1 LSKGARARLMG
12 PKPSSQVASTLPH
25 RDTLGARSAGWGHV
39 TARERLLCEGWPRT
53 IRVMFPLHKP
63 LLSMPVISVMRAV
76 TRIGARPIRALAA
89 ALAPGRWISS
99 YIVPAALALTT
110 FIVFLPA
117 LNAGFVNWDD
127 DINFLNNGNY
137 RGLGAAQLQWM
148 FTTFLMGHYI
158 PLTWMTFG
166 LDYVVW
172 GMNPA
177 GYHLTNILLHAANAV
192 LFYFVALHLLRLS
205 ASRHLVDRSS
215 APIIGSAFATLLF
228 AVHPL
233 RAESVAW
240 ITERRDVLSGFL
252 CLAVVLTYLQY
263 CSVPDRQTGRTRYA
277 PAWYWASLGFFALA
291 LLSKS
296 MAMTLPAILLLLD
309 AYPLRRLG
317 VVGSGRR
324 WLPSTSAVVEKL
336 PFFLLSLVAAYT
348 SLVALDLAA
357 QVASRSGAITWDADA
372 TVEMSSIDRI
382 AVSANAL
389 FFYLWK
395 MAVPLHLSPFYE
407 LPPPAAF
414 ETWPALISFA
424 VVCAVTAIVIVG
436 HRRRPALA
444 AVWVGC
450 IVMLSPVIWVPQIA
464 ADRYTYLACTGWAL
478 LCGGGLASA
487 WRYCQQCN
495 IDARARASLAGL
507 ALAVVAALGVLTWNQ
522 VGVWRDSETLWAHGV
537 AVWPSSW
544 SHFKLGEILAQR
556 GDLADAI
563 ENFEAALRIDPRNT
577 YAHTALGFAFTIQ
590 DRLTEALEQY
600 DDALRIGPRFASAH
614 TGLGLVFARQGKLS
628 EASDQFRRAL
638 EIDAG
643 DAQAHINL
651 GLILKKQ
658 GQRGKAAAHFQQ
670 AVQADPNSEQAQYQW
685 GLALAEEGKL
695 SEATDHLR
703 AALRINPR
711 STEVHRSLAEVLMRE
726 GRSDEA
732 EEQLQEAR
740 RLPP

>member
-1 LSKGARARLMG
+1 MLVIGVKRAAM
-12 PKPSSQVASTLPH
+12 
-25 RDTLGARSAGWGHV
+25 RSA
-39 TARERLLCEGWPRT
+39 PR
-53 IRVMFPLHKP
+53 
-63 LLSMPVISVMRAV
+63 SAE
-76 TRIGARPIRALAA
+76 ALAA
-89 ALAPGRWISS
+89 AQAPRHWRSS
-99 YIVPAALALTT
+99 FVVPAALALTT

-117 LNAGFVNWDD
+117 LKAGFVNWDD
-127 DINFLNNGNY
+127 DTNFLDNANY

-158 PLTWMTFG
+158 PFTWMTFG
-166 LDYVVW
+166 VDYVVW

-192 LFYFVALHLLRLS
+192 LFYFIALHLLRLS
-205 ASRHLVDRSS
+205 VPACPPDGAA
-215 APIIGSAFATLLF
+215 APILGSALATLLF

-240 ITERRDVLSGFL
+240 ITERRDVLSGLF
-252 CLAVVLTYLQY
+252 CLAAVLTYLQY
-263 CSVPDRQTGRTRYA
+263 CGVPDRQTERTRNA
-277 PAWYWASLGFFALA
+277 PGWYWASLAFFAFA

-317 VVGSGRR
+317 GVGSGRR
-324 WLPSTSAVVEKL
+324 WLPSRSVVVEKL
-336 PFFLLSLVAAYT
+336 PFFLLSSAAAYIA
-348 SLVALDLAA
+348 LVALAHTTHMT
-357 QVASRSGAITWDADA
+357 SGPGSIPSTAEP
-372 TVEMSSIDRI
+372 TVEVSPI
-382 AVSANAL
+382 ARVAISANAL
-389 FFYLWK
+389 LFYLWK
-395 MAVPLHLSPFYE
+395 MAVPLRLSPDYH
-407 LPPPAAF
+407 LPAPAGF

-424 VVCAVTAIVIVG
+424 VVLLVTVAVIVG
-436 HRRRPALA
+436 YRRWPALA
-444 AVWVGC
+444 AAWVGC

-464 ADRYTYLACTGWAL
+464 ADRYTYLACTGWTL

-487 WRYCQQCN
+487 WRYCQRRN
-495 IDARARASLAGL
+495 IDAWIRGSLVAL

-522 VGVWRDSETLWAHGV
+522 VGVWQDSETLWAHAV
-537 AVWPSSW
+537 TVWPSSR
-544 SHFKLGEILAQR
+544 SYYKLGDVLAQR
-556 GDLADAI
+556 GDLAKAI
-563 ENFEAALRIDPRNT
+563 KNFEAALRIDPRHT
-577 YAHTALGFAFTIQ
+577 YAHTGLGFIFAIQ
-590 DRLTEALEQY
+590 GRLTEAKEEF
-600 DDALRIGPRFASAH
+600 DDAVRIAPRFASAH

-643 DAQAHINL
+643 DAQAHTNL

-658 GQRGKAAAHFQQ
+658 GQREEAAAHFQQ
-670 AVQADPNSEQAQYQW
+670 AVRADPNSEQAQYQW

-711 STEVHRSLAEVLMRE
+711 SAEAHRSLAEVLMRE

-732 EEQLQEAR
+732 EEQFQEAR
-740 RLPP
+740 RLRP

>member
-1 LSKGARARLMG
+1 
-12 PKPSSQVASTLPH
+12 
-25 RDTLGARSAGWGHV
+25 
-39 TARERLLCEGWPRT
+39 
-53 IRVMFPLHKP
+53 
-63 LLSMPVISVMRAV
+63 MPVINVKRA
-76 TRIGARPIRALAA
+76 AM
-89 ALAPGRWISS
+89 S
-99 YIVPAALALTT
+99 PAAHSVWAFLATSAPRRWRSSFAVPVALGLTT
-110 FIVFLPA
+110 LIVFLPA
-117 LNAGFVNWDD
+117 LKAGFVNWDD
-127 DINFLNNGNY
+127 EVNFLVNPNY
-137 RGLGAAQLQWM
+137 RGLGLAQLQWM
-148 FTTFLMGHYI
+148 FTNFLMGNYI

-177 GYHLTNILLHAANAV
+177 GYHLTNILLHAVNAV

-205 ASRHLVDRSS
+205 APRHLVERSS

-240 ITERRDVLSGFL
+240 VTERRDVLSGLF
-252 CLAVVLTYLQY
+252 CLAAVLTYLQY
-263 CSVPDRQTGRTRYA
+263 CGVPDRQTGRTRNA

-348 SLVALDLAA
+348 ALVALDLATQA
-357 QVASRSGAITWDADA
+357 ASRSGAITWNADA
-372 TVEMSSIDRI
+372 TVEVSPIDRVAI
-382 AVSANAL
+382 SANAL
-389 FFYLWK
+389 LFYLWK
-395 MAVPLHLSPFYE
+395 MAVPLRLSPFYQ
-407 LPPPAAF
+407 LPPASGF
-414 ETWPALISFA
+414 ETWPTLITFA
-424 VVCAVTAIVIVG
+424 AVFVVTAIVIVG
-436 HRRRPALA
+436 HRRWPALA

-450 IVMLSPVIWVPQIA
+450 IVMLFPVIWVPQIA

-487 WRYCQQCN
+487 WRYCQRRN
-495 IDARARASLAGL
+495 IDAWIRGSLVAL

-522 VGVWRDSETLWAHGV
+522 VGVWQDSETLWAHAV
-537 AVWPSSW
+537 TVWPSSR
-544 SHFKLGEILAQR
+544 SYYKLGDVLAQR
-556 GDLADAI
+556 GDLAKAI
-563 ENFEAALRIDPRNT
+563 KNFEAAQRIDPRHT
-577 YAHTALGFAFTIQ
+577 YAHTGLGFIFAIQ
-590 DRLTEALEQY
+590 GRLTEAKEEF
-600 DDALRIGPRFASAH
+600 DDAVRIAPRFASAH

-643 DAQAHINL
+643 DAQAHTNL

-658 GQRGKAAAHFQQ
+658 GQREEAAAHFQQ
-670 AVQADPNSEQAQYQW
+670 AVRANPNSEQAQYQW

-695 SEATDHLR
+695 SEATEHLR

-711 STEVHRSLAEVLMRE
+711 SAEAHRSLAEVLMRE

>member
-1 LSKGARARLMG
+1 MTAKRAAVR
-12 PKPSSQVASTLPH
+12 PA
-25 RDTLGARSAGWGHV
+25 ARSVQALPAPS
-39 TARERLLCEGWPRT
+39 ARC
-53 IRVMFPLHKP
+53 
-63 LLSMPVISVMRAV
+63 
-76 TRIGARPIRALAA
+76 
-89 ALAPGRWISS
+89 RWRSS
-99 YIVPAALALTT
+99 FVVPAALALTT

-117 LNAGFVNWDD
+117 LKAGFVNWDD
-127 DINFLNNGNY
+127 DTNFLNNGNY

-192 LFYFVALHLLRLS
+192 LFYFVALRLLRLS
-205 ASRHLVDRSS
+205 APRHLVERSS
-215 APIIGSAFATLLF
+215 APIIGSALATLLF

-240 ITERRDVLSGFL
+240 VTERRDVLSGLF
-252 CLAVVLTYLQY
+252 CLAAGLTYLQY
-263 CSVPDRQTGRTRYA
+263 CGIYDRQTGRTRNM
-277 PAWYWASLGFFALA
+277 PGWYWASLGFFALA

-296 MAMTLPAILLLLD
+296 MAITLPAILLLLD

-317 VVGSGRR
+317 GVGSRRR
-324 WLPSTSAVVEKL
+324 WLPSTPVVVEKL

-348 SLVALDLAA
+348 ALVALDYTTH
-357 QVASRSGAITWDADA
+357 VTSGPGGSVPSTAEA
-372 TVEMSSIDRI
+372 TVAVSPIDRVAI
-382 AVSANAL
+382 SANAL
-389 FFYLWK
+389 LFYLWK
-395 MAVPLHLSPFYE
+395 MAVPLRLSPDYH
-407 LPPPAAF
+407 LPPPAGF

-424 VVCAVTAIVIVG
+424 VVLLVTAAVIMG
-436 HRRRPALA
+436 HRRWPALA
-444 AVWVGC
+444 TAWLGC

-464 ADRYTYLACTGWAL
+464 ADRYTYLACMGWAL
-478 LCGGGLASA
+478 LCGGGLTSV
-487 WRYCQQCN
+487 WRYCQRRN
-495 IDARARASLAGL
+495 IDARISGSLVAL

-537 AVWPSSW
+537 AVWPSSQ
-544 SHFKLGEILAQR
+544 SYYKLGDVLAQR
-556 GDLADAI
+556 GDLAKAI
-563 ENFEAALRIDPRNT
+563 ENFEAALRIDPRHA
-577 YAHTALGFAFTIQ
+577 YAHTGLGFIFAIQ
-590 DRLTEALEQY
+590 GRLTEALEQF
-600 DDALRIGPRFASAH
+600 DDALRIAPRFASAH

-643 DAQAHINL
+643 DAQAHTNL

-658 GQRGKAAAHFQQ
+658 GQRREAASHFRQ
-670 AVQADPNSEQAQYQW
+670 AVRADPNSEQAQYQW
-685 GLALAEEGKL
+685 GLALAEEGQL
-695 SEATDHLR
+695 SEATDHLW

-711 STEVHRSLAEVLMRE
+711 SAESHRSLAEVLMRQ

-732 EEQLQEAR
+732 EEQFQEAR
-740 RLPP
+740 RLRP

>member
-1 LSKGARARLMG
+1 
-12 PKPSSQVASTLPH
+12 
-25 RDTLGARSAGWGHV
+25 
-39 TARERLLCEGWPRT
+39 
-53 IRVMFPLHKP
+53 
-63 LLSMPVISVMRAV
+63 MPVIGVKRAAMRPAARSVQ
-76 TRIGARPIRALAA
+76 ALAA
-89 ALAPGRWISS
+89 APAPRRWRSS
-99 YIVPAALALTT
+99 FVVPAALALMT

-117 LNAGFVNWDD
+117 LKAGFVNWDD
-127 DINFLNNGNY
+127 DINFLDNANY

-148 FTTFLMGHYI
+148 FTTFLIGHYI
-158 PLTWMTFG
+158 PFTWMTFG

-177 GYHLTNILLHAANAV
+177 GYHLTNILLHVANAV
-192 LFYFVALHLLRLS
+192 LFYFIALHLLRLS
-205 ASRHLVDRSS
+205 VPARPADGPS
-215 APIIGSAFATLLF
+215 APILGSAFATLLF

-240 ITERRDVLSGFL
+240 ITERRDVLSGLF
-252 CLAVVLTYLQY
+252 CLAAILTYLQY
-263 CSVPDRQTGRTRYA
+263 CGVPDRQTGRARNA
-277 PAWYWASLGFFALA
+277 PGWYWASLGFFALA

-324 WLPSTSAVVEKL
+324 WLPSRSVVVEKL

-348 SLVALDLAA
+348 ALVALDHTTH
-357 QVASRSGAITWDADA
+357 VTSGPGGSIPSTAEA
-372 TVEMSSIDRI
+372 TVEVSPIDRVAI
-382 AVSANAL
+382 SANAL
-389 FFYLWK
+389 LFYLWK
-395 MAVPLHLSPFYE
+395 MAVPLRLSPDYH
-407 LPPPAAF
+407 LPFPAGF

-424 VVCAVTAIVIVG
+424 VVLLVTAIVIVG
-436 HRRRPALA
+436 HRRWPALA
-444 AVWVGC
+444 AAWVGC
-450 IVMLSPVIWVPQIA
+450 MVMLSPVIWVPQIA
-464 ADRYTYLACTGWAL
+464 ADRYTYLACAGWAL

-487 WRYCQQCN
+487 WRYCQRRN
-495 IDARARASLAGL
+495 IDARISGSLVAL

-522 VGVWRDSETLWAHGV
+522 VGVWRDSETLWAHAV
-537 AVWPSSW
+537 AVWPSSR

-556 GDLADAI
+556 GDLAKAI

-577 YAHTALGFAFTIQ
+577 YAHTALGFAFAIQ
-590 DRLTEALEQY
+590 GRLTEALEQY
-600 DDALRIGPRFASAH
+600 DDALRIAPRFASAH

-643 DAQAHINL
+643 DAQAHTNL

-658 GQRGKAAAHFQQ
+658 GQRGEAAAHFRQ
-670 AVQADPNSEQAQYQW
+670 AVRADPNSEQAQYQW

-711 STEVHRSLAEVLMRE
+711 SAEAHRSLAEVLMRE

-732 EEQLQEAR
+732 EEQFQEAR
-740 RLPP
+740 RLRP

>member
-1 LSKGARARLMG
+1 MIG
-12 PKPSSQVASTLPH
+12 
-25 RDTLGARSAGWGHV
+25 
-39 TARERLLCEGWPRT
+39 
-53 IRVMFPLHKP
+53 
-63 LLSMPVISVMRAV
+63 VIHAV
-76 TRIGARPIRALAA
+76 TRVGARPIQALGAT
-89 ALAPGRWISS
+89 LAPPSWIFSC
-99 YIVPAALALTT
+99 IVPAALALTT
-110 FIVFLPA
+110 LIVFLPA

-127 DINFLNNGNY
+127 DINFLVNPNY
-137 RGLGAAQLQWM
+137 RGLGADQLRWM
-148 FTTFLMGHYI
+148 FTNFLMGNYI

-177 GYHLTNILLHAANAV
+177 GYHLTNILLHAVNAV

-205 ASRHLVDRSS
+205 APRHLVERSS

-240 ITERRDVLSGFL
+240 VTERRDVLSGLF
-252 CLAVVLTYLQY
+252 CLAAVLMYLQY
-263 CSVPDRQTGRTRYA
+263 CGVPDRQTGRTRNA

-348 SLVALDLAA
+348 ALVALDHTTH
-357 QVASRSGAITWDADA
+357 VTSGPGGSIPWSADA
-372 TVEMSSIDRI
+372 TVEVSSIDRI
-382 AVSANAL
+382 AISANAL
-389 FFYLWK
+389 LFYLWK
-395 MAVPLHLSPFYE
+395 MAVPLRLSPDYH
-407 LPPPAAF
+407 LPPPAGF

-424 VVCAVTAIVIVG
+424 VVFVVTAIVVVG
-436 HRRRPALA
+436 HRRWPALA
-444 AVWVGC
+444 TAWLGC

-487 WRYCQQCN
+487 WRYCQRRN
-495 IDARARASLAGL
+495 IDARISGSLVGL
-507 ALAVVAALGVLTWNQ
+507 VLAVVAALGVFTWNQ
-522 VGVWRDSETLWAHGV
+522 VGVWRDSGTLWAHAV
-537 AVWPSSW
+537 AAWPSSR

-556 GDLADAI
+556 GDLAKAI
-563 ENFEAALRIDPRNT
+563 ANFQTALRIDPRNT
-577 YAHTALGFAFTIQ
+577 YAHTALGFAFAIQ
-590 DRLTEALEQY
+590 GKLTDAFEQF
-600 DDALRIGPRFASAH
+600 DDALRVAPRFASAH

-643 DAQAHINL
+643 DAQAHTNL

-658 GQRGKAAAHFQQ
+658 GQRGEAAAHFRQ
-670 AVQADPNSEQAQYQW
+670 AVQADPNSDQAQYQW

-703 AALRINPR
+703 AALRINPQ
-711 STEVHRSLAEVLMRE
+711 SAEAHRSLAEVLMRE

-732 EEQLQEAR
+732 EEQFQEAR
-740 RLPP
+740 KLRP